1 MFGILSKV
9 VARQRGAAT
18 TEKLVLVLFGVL
30 IIVPMLMLF
39 GPVLQHKMALAVS
52 MLGGP
57 APYSIAAREA
67 RPASTN
73 TLLYVV
79 LFSGISLA
87 FSTVFVFPLLFRRLR
102 IRRQVIINELAER
115 FPFLEPLSDRSLE
128 FERNMNELK
137 DLANEVRDI
146 EPPRANALQVA
157 APDLGRSASPADVTM
172 SNDMLAL
179 PDRNLNEQTVPRE
192 ALRLDAAGRVTPS
205 SGLQPIYST
214 PSSGVQAIRSTPRGG
229 LPAANSGSVADAWAP
244 SPSPQ
249 AQNHAQRPIVA
260 QPEGAQSGRQV
271 KAADPR
277 FFDIPDLGP
286 LVNDDENAPTVDISD
301 PSLLTSLPMSAFRD
315 RKVEQYDPDQT
326 VMPSRSDIERTLP
339 KKRKPQDPLRM
350 SADITSDWDQNSD
363 D

>member
-57 APYSIAAREA
+57 APDSIAAREA